1 MRILENRQQY
11 NVFQFNQKVVFLV
24 AILSVFFPQIGQSV
38 YACGGDGS
46 VDGGMNTCQ
55 GKTLTAVVWLN
66 SSTAL
71 AWDIRRS
78 KFRYIL
84 VGE

>member
-1 MRILENRQQY
+1 M
-11 NVFQFNQKVVFLV
+11 
-24 AILSVFFPQIGQSV
+24 
-38 YACGGDGS
+38 YACRGNGNVNGDTDTCEGS
-46 VDGGMNTCQ
+46 
-55 GKTLTAVVWLN
+55 TLTAVVWLN

-71 AWDIRRS
+71 AWDIRRN